1 MGKMQRNK
9 GSRAERELFSL
20 LSEGLGLNVSRNLVQ
35 TRAGGA
41 DTIDIP
47 GVALEVKRHEQLSLG
62 PWWAQTLAQ
71 AGDRMP
77 LLAYRQSR
85 QPWRF
90 VIDLYDLCP
99 DYFQSRGGDLVH
111 CATLSLPS
119 IIVFLRQKV

>member
-9 GSRAERELFSL
+9 GAQAERELFAL
-20 LSEGLGLNVSRNLVQ
+20 LTDGLGLNITRNLVQ

-47 GVALEVKRHEQLSLG
+47 GVALEVKRHEVLQIGS
-62 PWWAQTLAQ
+62 WWEQTLAQ
-71 AGDRMP
+71 AGDRIP

-99 DYFQSRGGDLVH
+99 DYFQSRGVDVTH
-111 CATLSLPS
+111 CATLSIQS
-119 IIVFLRQKV
+119 VIVFLRQKV